1 MKKVEVYFLINLG
14 AILSL
19 FAIEGELSIYMQR
32 QDDILKNVAKDK
44 LQTLVEISNV
54 ESNYDDPDFFRLFF
68 DVSGQYEK
76 GSVEFVPSFVTSIL
90 EVEGEEVKVDEEYEW
105 ELDSVSVE
113 PFTDEGS
120 DTRYVAK
127 VRLSSVEE
135 SYLNQPYN
143 VELGVKFTPD
153 IDERTYDKWSDA
165 FGDYKV
171 TDKLL
176 KIIDSE
182 VSREG
187 NFSISR
193 SFDTPITLIY
203 MDGQQSEFFVL
214 FDKEKYT
221 VLKGLNW
228 EIPFSV
234 GGVNSDADF
243 NLELASGKDLVGE
256 LVSGLP
262 RAFVRGKGAADGM
275 IEIVGYR
282 KRDKKSSISSTK
294 IVAVDP
300 RYSSPTEDKEI
311 YIGENYVFDSRVK
324 DVDRDRISVKIS
336 GSAVNAKTF
345 NSYEAKFKPKSRGQV
360 KFQTFVDGN
369 AVKGL
374 SHEVKVRKTPPPKL
388 DFKRLGKGSNNM
400 MLTVT
405 TYGNKNGK
413 KAVVPLSGV
422 YGKLDE
428 EEPEKRIGN
437 RRVIKYSF
445 EIDEPQFG
453 DVTEVRIKVVD
464 KYKKESVS
472 DNEFEYYD

>member
-32 QDDILKNVAKDK
+32 QDDILKNVAQDK

-54 ESNYDDPDFFRLFF
+54 ESNYDDPDYYRLFF

-76 GSVEFVPSFVTSIL
+76 GSIEFSPSFITSIV
-90 EVEGEEVKVDEEYEW
+90 EVEGENVKVDDEYDW
-105 ELDSVSVE
+105 ELDSVFVE
-113 PFTDEGS
+113 PYLEEGS
-120 DTRYVAK
+120 ETRYVAK
-127 VRLSSVEE
+127 VELASVDEN
-135 SYLNQPYN
+135 YLNQPFN
-143 VELGVKFTPD
+143 VDLGVKFTPN
-153 IDERTYDKWSDA
+153 IDTVTYDQWSDA

-187 NFSISR
+187 SFSITR
-193 SFDTPITLIY
+193 SFDTPVTLIY

-243 NLELASGKDLVGE
+243 NLELSSGKDLVQE
-256 LVSGLP
+256 LISGLP
-262 RAFVRGKGAADGM
+262 RAFIKGRGLTDG
-275 IEIVGYR
+275 IVEIVGYR

-294 IVAVDP
+294 IIAVDP

-311 YIGENYVFDSRVK
+311 YIGEKYVFDSRVK

-336 GSAVNAKTF
+336 GSAVNSQTF

-360 KFQTFVDGN
+360 KFETFVDGN

-374 SHEVKVRKTPPPKL
+374 THEVKVRKIPPPKL

-413 KAVVPLSGV
+413 KAVVPLSGI

-428 EEPEKRIGN
+428 EEAEKKIGN
-437 RRVIKYSF
+437 RRVAKYSF
-445 EIDEPQFG
+445 ELDEPQFG

>member
-105 ELDSVSVE
+105 ELDSVSVD

-120 DTRYVAK
+120 ETKYVAK

-153 IDERTYDKWSDA
+153 IDEATYDKWSDA

-171 TDKLL
+171 TDKLI

-187 NFSISR
+187 SFSISR

-262 RAFVRGKGAADGM
+262 RAFVRGKGSADGM

-336 GSAVNAKTF
+336 GSAVNPKTF

-369 AVKGL
+369 VVKGL

-437 RRVIKYSF
+437 RRVVKYSF

>member
-90 EVEGEEVKVDEEYEW
+90 EIEGEEVKVDEEYEW
-105 ELDSVSVE
+105 ELDSVAVE
-113 PFTDEGS
+113 PFIDEGS
-120 DTRYVAK
+120 ETRYVAK

-153 IDERTYDKWSDA
+153 IDEGTYDKWSDA

-187 NFSISR
+187 SFSISR

-262 RAFVRGKGAADGM
+262 RAFIRGKGAADGM

-294 IVAVDP
+294 IIAVDP

-345 NSYEAKFKPKSRGQV
+345 NSYEAKFKPKSRGQL

-369 AVKGL
+369 PVKGL
-374 SHEVKVRKTPPPKL
+374 SHEVKVRQTPPPKL

-437 RRVIKYSF
+437 RRVVKYSF